1 MNQIK
6 WLQDWY
12 TQNCINEWE
21 HFYGLEIKTLDN
33 PGWYVNIDLNETKYQ
48 NLVMEKIRREIG
60 EDDWIVCE
68 ITNGVFRGFGDS
80 QKLEKILDVFINLV
94 TSTLK

>member
-1 MNQIK
+1 M
-6 WLQDWY
+6 
-12 TQNCINEWE
+12 
-21 HFYGLEIKTLDN
+21 G
-33 PGWYVNIDLNETKYQ
+33 
-48 NLVMEKIRREIG
+48 KIRREIG

-80 QKLEKILDVFINLV
+80 QKLEEILDVFINLV